1 MSFSNLRVLRVAAG
15 LAVLSAF
22 AVLPIAAQAA
32 ESNLEATLSGG
43 ALSNT
48 APTITPFA
56 ATLSGVTQTITTK
69 VGAWEVTDAT
79 GSNAGYSVTVAAT
92 APTVGGSAA
101 GAGTGSS
108 VTFTPATPTAAAGN
122 PAAAGPG
129 APTAQT
135 LSPTAATIEN
145 APAASG
151 QGGWDFAA
159 DGAGKSLAV
168 VIPGNASAG
177 AYTSTLTFTTAPPAA

>member
-32 ESNLEATLSGG
+32 ESNLEGTLSGG

-108 VTFTPATPTAAAGN
+108 VTFTPATATAAAGN
-122 PAAAGPG
+122 PAAAGPV
-129 APTAQT
+129 ATTAQT

-177 AYTSTLTFTTAPPAA
+177 AYSSTLTFTTAPPAA

>member
-32 ESNLEATLSGG
+32 ESNLEGTLSGG
-43 ALSNT
+43 APSNT

-92 APTVGGSAA
+92 APTVGGS
-101 GAGTGSS
+101 
-108 VTFTPATPTAAAGN
+108 PAPFPPAPAPAAAGN
-122 PAAAGPG
+122 PAAAGPV
-129 APTAQT
+129 ATTAQT

-145 APAASG
+145 VPAASG
-151 QGGWDFAA
+151 QGGW
-159 DGAGKSLAV
+159 
-168 VIPGNASAG
+168 
-177 AYTSTLTFTTAPPAA
+177 

>member
-32 ESNLEATLSGG
+32 ESNLEGTLSGG

-101 GAGTGSS
+101 GAGRG
-108 VTFTPATPTAAAGN
+108 PAGGPSAPPRAG
-122 PAAAGPG
+122 GGGRGGGG
-129 APTAQT
+129 A
-135 LSPTAATIEN
+135 S
-145 APAASG
+145 APAPPPPPPPPPPRARPPG
-151 QGGWDFAA
+151 RARPGGHNGSD
-159 DGAGKSLAV
+159 V
-168 VIPGNASAG
+168 EP
-177 AYTSTLTFTTAPPAA
+177 